1 MGSWDLYGVE
11 DNKRYPGLQAEFF
24 ERAAAPLTRRSAV
37 YSFLALSTPTYPP
50 PLSRT
55 SIPQD
60 MGAMSSAARI
70 SFRRLA
76 PS

>member
-37 YSFLALSTPTYPP
+37 YSFLALSAPHSC
-50 PLSRT
+50 LSLQDSRMRYLGSVMP
-55 SIPQD
+55 SISWHP
-60 MGAMSSAARI
+60 
-70 SFRRLA
+70 
-76 PS
+76 